1 MARVRYDGTFGRCS
15 WCNKELDFNLWFFE
29 YCPHCGERLEKSGD
43 NKENVIVEID
53 GGLLRKMRVEIGWV
67 KND

>member
-1 MARVRYDGTFGRCS
+1 
-15 WCNKELDFNLWFFE
+15 
-29 YCPHCGERLEKSGD
+29 LEKSGD